1 MKKGLIFL
9 LTYILTAVACSD
21 DKLSAD
27 EEAYVNAIS
36 EICMEWGADKQ
47 TVASYMKDNELKYE
61 GNSVIDFFLTN
72 KDYVVVYSF
81 DNKGLCSSVL
91 RASINA
97 DVSLN
102 AILEG
107 WKYLGS
113 SLEMDEGTMI
123 TSMVDI
129 YIKNDILAT
138 TYTIKHKRESYRII
152 GFAPTKSM

>member
-9 LTYILTAVACSD
+9 LTCILTAVACSD

-61 GNSVIDFFLTN
+61 GNSVMDYFLAN
-72 KDYVVVYSF
+72 KDHVVIYSF
-81 DNKGLCSSVL
+81 DDNGLCGSVL
-91 RASINA
+91 RSRGNTDI
-97 DVSLN
+97 SLK
-102 AILEG
+102 AILG
-107 WKYLGS
+107 SWKYIGS
-113 SLEMDEGTMI
+113 VLEMDAGTMI

-129 YIKNDILAT
+129 YIKNNMLAT
-138 TYTIKHKRESYRII
+138 TYTIEHKGESYRIT